1 MSRLLKWFS
10 AAGIPAPRPALGSAL
25 VPRYWVFIEQ
35 HVTNV
40 YMQIMTLKQW
50 HSNDRK
56 SKINTRTWVKFFLKL
71 AMTFLPSVLLGW
83 VRMHNPRFSH
93 PFRTDDG
100 RPEEACNFG
109 RSGVLLHAPYWALWG
124 GTACMPPTERLTTWH
139 LCFEPRP
146 CTSARLPRRAW
157 YCDTKPCHLYAAT
170 ARLLAY
176 ARTAGSHVSRRCGG
190 AQRLYCKPQMH
201 MDISFA
207 YKGAE

>member
-1 MSRLLKWFS
+1 M
-10 AAGIPAPRPALGSAL
+10 
-25 VPRYWVFIEQ
+25 IE
-35 HVTNV
+35 
-40 YMQIMTLKQW
+40 
-50 HSNDRK
+50 K
-56 SKINTRTWVKFFLKL
+56 SKINARTWVKIFFKNWQWLFYQVFCL
-71 AMTFLPSVLLGW
+71 VGWECITPASLTLSELMTEGRKRRAISVVLGW
-83 VRMHNPRFSH
+83 
-93 PFRTDDG
+93 
-100 RPEEACNFG
+100 
-109 RSGVLLHAPYWALWG
+109 Y
-124 GTACMPPTERLTTWH
+124 CMPPTERLTTWH